1 MLSYVGHCACETTVV
16 AHRSVLV
23 MYAIDRYDIDSSLYE
38 MRHLA
43 HRFGTL
49 NFEMFHF
56 DTRGRLPSRIEEACL
71 ERMAASQ
78 KAAEV
83 RCARPPSH
91 VHAAAD
97 MSAA

>member
-1 MLSYVGHCACETTVV
+1 MLLYACMAAVV

-49 NFEMFHF
+49 NFEIRHF
-56 DTRGRLPSRIEEACL
+56 DTRGRLPSRIEEAGL
-71 ERMAASQ
+71 ERMAASL
-78 KAAEV
+78 KAAEP
-83 RCARPPSH
+83 CAARPSRH
-91 VHAAAD
+91 VCAAAA
-97 MSAA
+97 MSHA

>member
-1 MLSYVGHCACETTVV
+1 MLLYACMAAVV
-16 AHRSVLV
+16 AHRSMLV